1 MHRRKKYT
9 IYKRDY
15 NPLTDTYQT
24 RYSKYQA
31 WKCAMRMG
39 AGSSVMAC
47 VYQHP
52 GPFKMWTG
60 SWSEDLWVVGCSQY
74 LVV

>member
-1 MHRRKKYT
+1 MHRRKKYI

-15 NPLTDTYQT
+15 NPLVDTYQT

-31 WKCAMRMG
+31 GKCALRMG
-39 AGSSVMAC
+39 AGASIMVC
-47 VYQHP
+47 IDQHP

-60 SWSEDLWVVGCSQY
+60 SWSKDLWVV
-74 LVV
+74 V

>member
-1 MHRRKKYT
+1 MHRRKQYL
-9 IYKRDY
+9 IYQRDY
-15 NPLTDTYQT
+15 NPLTNTYQT

-52 GPFKMWTG
+52 GPFKRWTG
-60 SWSEDLWVVGCSQY
+60 SWSEDLWVVG
-74 LVV
+74 

>member
-1 MHRRKKYT
+1 MHRRKEYI

-15 NPLTDTYQT
+15 NPLVDTYQT

-39 AGSSVMAC
+39 AGAEVMAC
-47 VYQHP
+47 TYQHP
-52 GPFKMWTG
+52 GPFKKWTG
-60 SWSEDLWVVGCSQY
+60 SWSEDLWVV
-74 LVV
+74 V

>member
-1 MHRRKKYT
+1 MHRRKKYI

-15 NPLTDTYQT
+15 NPLVDTYQT

-31 WKCAMRMG
+31 WKCAVRMG
-39 AGSSVMAC
+39 EGSQVMAC
-47 VYQHP
+47 TYQHP

-60 SWSEDLWVVGCSQY
+60 SWSEDLWVVN
-74 LVV
+74 